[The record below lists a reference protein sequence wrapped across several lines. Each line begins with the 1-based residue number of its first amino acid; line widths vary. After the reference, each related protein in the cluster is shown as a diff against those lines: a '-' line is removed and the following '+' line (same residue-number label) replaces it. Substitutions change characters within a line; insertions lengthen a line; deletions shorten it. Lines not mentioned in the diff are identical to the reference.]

1 MDFLLDNP
9 LIIAILVGII
19 SSIFKKRKNETKP
32 TKKKS
37 KNFWETVQ
45 LPNFDSSSE
54 VKPLQKVEVYR
65 EEHVQVDRTLQ
76 EDYLEAQRKADL
88 LKRDAVDIKQNIR
101 LNEVKLNPEPSTHQ
115 EKNDFQVDS
124 NKLADA
130 VIWSE
135 ILGPPRARKPHRSM
149 YVKQGK

>member
-1 MDFLLDNP
+1 MQFLLDNP
-9 LIIAILVGII
+9 LIIVILVGII
-19 SSIFKKRKNETKP
+19 SSIFKKGKNETKP

-45 LPNFDSSSE
+45 LPNFDSIPE
-54 VKPLQKVEVYR
+54 VKPLQKAEVYH
-65 EEHVQVDRTLQ
+65 EEPVQPVRSIQD
-76 EDYLEAQRKADL
+76 DYLEAQRKADS
-88 LKRDAVDIKQNIR
+88 LKRDAEELERKIR
-101 LNEVKLNPEPSTHQ
+101 SNEVKRSIDAPTLQ
-115 EKNDFQVDS
+115 EKSDFQVDS

-149 YVKQGK
+149 HR

>member
-45 LPNFDSSSE
+45 LPNFDSSPE
-54 VKPLQKVEVYR
+54 VKPLQKAEVYR
-65 EEHVQVDRTLQ
+65 EETVQPVRTIQ

-88 LKRDAVDIKQNIR
+88 LKRDAMDIEQNVKS
-101 LNEVKLNPEPSTHQ
+101 NEAKRSYEASASQ
-115 EKNDFQVDS
+115 AKNDFEVDS

-130 VIWSE
+130 IIWSE
-135 ILGPPRARKPHRSM
+135 ILGPPRARRPHRS
-149 YVKQGK
+149 KLR